1 MLLSW
6 LRQCGSYENGTGVCQ
21 VHKTRDC
28 LRLSVKNFLDI
39 GVPSINE
46 NNGSSIEKCDR
57 INKYVWHAF
66 RGHSAGW
73 AVFC

>member
-1 MLLSW
+1 M
-6 LRQCGSYENGTGVCQ
+6 
-21 VHKTRDC
+21 
-28 LRLSVKNFLDI
+28 KNFRDI

-73 AVFC
+73 AVFCLIFKVATFLECL